1 MELQL
6 VNDADTLRIFEFERA
21 NKNYFSKQ
29 GIYRNL
35 VYYQYNRYIE
45 YQAKALEDQKR
56 EKFFSYLILDEDGS
70 IAGRLTLDD
79 VSRRDRHRATL
90 IMVIGEGYDQNEV
103 CDECVRKI
111 AGIAKEKHG
120 ISRLEAFAEI
130 DDVSWQ
136 ISLLKGGF
144 RFAGK
149 YTDCRHKA
157 GGKDFTDVVLFE
169 YNF

>member
-1 MELQL
+1 MNLQL

-21 NKNYFSKQ
+21 NKNFFSEQ
-29 GIYRNL
+29 GIYRDQ

-56 EKFFSYLILDEDGS
+56 EKFFSYLILDDDGN

-79 VSRRDRHRATL
+79 VSLRDRHSATL
-90 IMVIGEGYDQNEV
+90 IMVIGEGYDRNQIR
-103 CDECVRKI
+103 DECVEKI
-111 AGIAKEKHG
+111 VGIAKEKHG
-120 ISRLEAFAEI
+120 LSRLEAFAEV
-130 DDVSWQ
+130 DNVSWQ
-136 ISLLKGGF
+136 IALLKGGF

-149 YTDCRHKA
+149 YTSCRHKA
-157 GGKDFTDVVLFE
+157 GSSEFTDVVLFE